1 MAEYMDKIIALG
13 LVVLAVV
20 SVWAVLTPHH
30 LFIG

>member
-1 MAEYMDKIIALG
+1 MVEYMDKIIALG